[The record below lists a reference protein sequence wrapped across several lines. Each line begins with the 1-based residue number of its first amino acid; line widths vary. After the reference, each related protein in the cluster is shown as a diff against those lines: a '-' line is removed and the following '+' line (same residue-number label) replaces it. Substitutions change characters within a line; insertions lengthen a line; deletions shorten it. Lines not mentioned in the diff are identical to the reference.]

1 MARIL
6 CLEGIIGAG
15 KTTQARMI
23 KEFFSE
29 KNISHLIIN
38 EKQYSPFKEVVLDWH
53 RKGANQK
60 FSESDILKFAKAR
73 AETHKKHF
81 LPLLD
86 NISYLI
92 FDRSLYTSAVY
103 QCSREFDYEKIIE
116 INIREGA
123 IKPEEG
129 VVLICSTEIAI
140 KRITNR
146 RLQKTEYKLPSI
158 NETPEEIDKRKTI
171 YIELVKKHPELYLID
186 TTNKTEWEVFEE
198 IKYLL
203 KF

>member
-1 MARIL
+1 MARVF
-6 CLEGIIGAG
+6 CLEGISGAD

-29 KNISHLIIN
+29 KNISYLIID
-38 EKQYSPFKEVVLDWH
+38 EKQYSPFKEVVLDWR

-60 FSESDILKFAKAR
+60 FLESDILKFAKAR
-73 AETHKKHF
+73 AETHKKYF

-86 NISYLI
+86 SISYLI

-103 QCSREFDYEKIIE
+103 QCNEEFDLERIIE
-116 INIREGA
+116 INVREGA

-129 VVLICSTEIAI
+129 IILICSTETAI
-140 KRITNR
+140 NRITKR
-146 RLQKTEYKLPSI
+146 RLQEYKLTSI
-158 NETPEEIDKRKTI
+158 HETPELIDKRKSL

-186 TTNKTEWEVFEE
+186 TTDKTEWEVFEE